1 MARVVTWP
9 PSIVWSHGLAMGAS
23 YSQYGHA
30 DAGARAAAV
39 AKLTETELAPSS
51 EARCFYDA
59 LLRAPSWD
67 ELLEEFSGDDV
78 RALRDTH
85 PRNLAYLLCHAT
97 AALENEC
104 ALDTASTRDANL
116 AAGAAR
122 LLGRLLPFAVGDMYA
137 SGAPAGGLEEVSTFL
152 AGLQSLPLARV
163 YDEPDAPAPAAEAA
177 PGQPEAEAGSEV
189 LLAPSGEAV
198 PSDRTA
204 PEGAAPGTQA
214 EQTEALPGPP
224 LYCRIASALLDALLC
239 PGVTLAPRSRAW
251 APPLAPGTPSPPPDA
266 ELAAHR
272 LDFLRVLTLVCGAEA
287 LSPPFVLDS
296 EQSSATAASPPRF
309 LAAFSGRTD
318 EFSQLCPGTA
328 AQRTRLLTSLV
339 NGASCAPALME
350 EAPQLV
356 LSCMRAL
363 MLLVCVAEHDVP
375 GPPRPDDMS
384 SQFAELGPPQAAS
397 LHASAASLLAQAAS
411 QAVGAADWA
420 GTLAETVGGDPSL
433 SRVVA
438 HPVPAG
444 AEEALA
450 LALAATER
458 MPTFAAVS
466 IGFSGQ
472 GGWMLA
478 CPTLAL
484 MASFRDDP
492 TASSLLRAGSFLLL
506 SMSTNRQFA
515 LALNEPLRPPDATL
529 CLATGMGPIIPP
541 GASRGDA
548 LLAALA
554 AMLAYPLSGGASIR
568 PQAKALYPPLL
579 AVFRNVAPYVKSL
592 TPVGAG
598 GAIHLLASLA
608 QPSVLLADQG
618 GSDLL
623 STVLDSLV
631 AVVEHQGESNA
642 ALLAALLR
650 HSSLLTDLASM
661 ALGAPITDALALLSS
676 RLDGIAPALA
686 AWRSAHP
693 AADIYAEAA
702 YLSTQTLVGMQAT
715 RAAPPL
721 SKPST
726 YARTRAV
733 LAWQA
738 RHAVSLVLLSD
749 PRAVDG
755 PRIRRLKVTVRAA
768 APSGGTEDT

>member
-1 MARVVTWP
+1 
-9 PSIVWSHGLAMGAS
+9 MGAS
-23 YSQYGHA
+23 YSQYGQA
-30 DAGARAAAV
+30 DAGARAGAV
-39 AKLTETELAPSS
+39 ARLTEAELAPSS

-59 LLRAPSWD
+59 LLRAQGWE
-67 ELLEEFSGDDV
+67 ELLEEFGSDDV
-78 RALRDTH
+78 RALRDAH

-97 AALENEC
+97 AALENEV
-104 ALDTASTRDANL
+104 AVDTASTSDAEL
-116 AAGAAR
+116 AAGASR
-122 LLGRLLPFAVGDMYA
+122 LLSRLLPFAVGDTQGD
-137 SGAPAGGLEEVSTFL
+137 SLDELSTFL
-152 AGLQSLPLARV
+152 SGGPLPRPRV
-163 YDEPDAPAPAAEAA
+163 YEQPEVPAAEAVA
-177 PGQPEAEAGSEV
+177 GPPAAEAGALVLLAASEEAALVVPDTTVAEEAAVNTKAEQPDVLPGQP
-189 LLAPSGEAV
+189 LWCRLASV
-198 PSDRTA
+198 
-204 PEGAAPGTQA
+204 
-214 EQTEALPGPP
+214 
-224 LYCRIASALLDALLC
+224 LLDALLC

-266 ELAAHR
+266 DFTAHR
-272 LDFLRVLTLVCGAEA
+272 LDFLRALTLLCGAEA
-287 LSPPFVLDS
+287 LSVPFVLD
-296 EQSSATAASPPRF
+296 QSSATASMPRF

-318 EFSQLCPGTA
+318 EFEQLCPGAA

-363 MLLVCVAEHDVP
+363 LLLVCVAEHDVP
-375 GPPRPDDMS
+375 GPPRSDDLS
-384 SQFAELGPPQAAS
+384 SQFADLGPPQAAS
-397 LHASAASLLAQAAS
+397 LHASVSSVLAQAAS

-420 GTLAETVGGDPSL
+420 GTLAETVVGDPSL
-433 SRVVA
+433 SRMVA

-458 MPTFAAVS
+458 MPTFATVS
-466 IGFSGQ
+466 IGFSGE

-484 MASFRDDP
+484 MASFREEP

-515 LALNEPLRPPDATL
+515 LALNEPLCLSDSTL
-529 CLATGMGPIIPP
+529 CVATGMGPTIPP

-554 AMLAYPLSGGASIR
+554 FMLAYPLSGGATIH
-568 PQAKALYPPLL
+568 PQARALYPPLL
-579 AVFRNVAPYVKSL
+579 AVFRNVAPYLKHL

-598 GAIHLLASLA
+598 GAIHLLASMA

-618 GSDLL
+618 GAELL
-623 STVLDSLV
+623 ATVLGSLV
-631 AVVEHQGESNA
+631 AVVEFQGESNA
-642 ALLAALLR
+642 ALLAALVR
-650 HSSLLTDLASM
+650 HSSLLTDLGSM
-661 ALGAPITDALALLSS
+661 ALEPPIPDAIELLSS
-676 RLDGIAPALA
+676 RLAVIAPAFA
-686 AWRSAHP
+686 AWRAAHP

-702 YLSTQTLVGMQAT
+702 FLGTQTLVGVQAA
-715 RAAPPL
+715 RAQPPL

-749 PRAVDG
+749 PRAVDAT
-755 PRIRRLKVTVRAA
+755 RIRRLKLAVRAA
-768 APSGGTEDT
+768 NTSGDTDDA